1 MKLLEFKRIEDKGG
15 KYGIDP
21 DGEYDWF
28 VKLTNKKE
36 RELYERMNVITEDC
50 PALVQAYDD
59 WNGRLKANLNV
70 EDDDIFYYFM
80 EDEKI
85 PRVGETFT
93 IDELVFKR
101 EK

>member
-21 DGEYDWF
+21 DGESDWF
-28 VKLTNKKE
+28 VQLTNKKE
-36 RELYERMNVITEDC
+36 REIYERTNVITEDC
-50 PALVQAYDD
+50 RASRQAYDD
-59 WNGRLKANLNV
+59 LKDALRINLNV
-70 EDDDIFYYFM
+70 EDDDVFYYFM

-85 PRVGETFT
+85 PKIGETFV